1 LTYILVRL
9 VQSLPIFQQEAK
21 SNSSIARNSQWLSE
35 ESLVPF
41 FSSEKNRSRHWNC
54 ELFSVSF
61 YRSQA
66 HSFVCLPANACAQH
80 AYAHA
85 HVAATVATLHPRHCA
100 TGASCTP
107 RGARGSPSFLLSC
120 SLLRL
125 LGSWHACEPSTAYS
139 TYRPL
144 AFFSSS
150 SASSWFFFKKNPRS
164 SRFRVHASIEIP
176 ARPFSLIVCLQLSS
190 LLIDRWNRR
199 VI

>member
-1 LTYILVRL
+1 MTFRGI
-9 VQSLPIFQQEAK
+9 I
-21 SNSSIARNSQWLSE
+21 SSFLF
-35 ESLVPF
+35 LG
-41 FSSEKNRSRHWNC
+41 KNRSRHWNC

-66 HSFVCLPANACAQH
+66 HSFVCLPANTCAQH

-85 HVAATVATLHPRHCA
+85 HVAATVATIHPRHCA

-150 SASSWFFFKKNPRS
+150 SASSCFFFKKNPCS
-164 SRFRVHASIEIP
+164 SRFRVHSSIDNSCP
-176 ARPFSLIVCLQLSS
+176 PVLLDRLSS
-190 LLIDRWNRR
+190 ALVVADRSLKPTGYIVEWF
-199 VI
+199 